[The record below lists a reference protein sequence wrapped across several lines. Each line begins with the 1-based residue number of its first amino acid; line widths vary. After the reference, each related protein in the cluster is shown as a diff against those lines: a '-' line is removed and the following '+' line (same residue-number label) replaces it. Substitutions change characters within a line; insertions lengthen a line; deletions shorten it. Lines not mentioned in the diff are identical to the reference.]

1 MSNNFKRPLASSH
14 NAQRAEQ
21 IQQNGYHSAPGSS
34 PLNGSPQF
42 RVPATSFP
50 KVPITEQSTDVHA
63 AIPPGPPFRPL
74 PAYSEQQVL
83 TFGKKTLFS
92 LLLGLDLLTNM
103 LELAHVNFLYTTTL
117 ITFCTCILLPGFL
130 ISLILR
136 MRKLSFWEN
145 LLFIVGLSI
154 AFLEFGGL
162 LLNILLP
169 LFGVN
174 NPLAF
179 QNIIIGFDIYVLL
192 LFIFAWI
199 RTKQL
204 VVQI

>member
-1 MSNNFKRPLASSH
+1 M
-14 NAQRAEQ
+14 
-21 IQQNGYHSAPGSS
+21 
-34 PLNGSPQF
+34 
-42 RVPATSFP
+42 
-50 KVPITEQSTDVHA
+50 
-63 AIPPGPPFRPL
+63 
-74 PAYSEQQVL
+74 

-92 LLLGLDLLTNM
+92 LLLGIDLLANI
-103 LELAHVNFLYTTTL
+103 LELTHVNFLHTSTL
-117 ITFCTCILLPGFL
+117 ISFCTCILLPGFL

-136 MRKLSFWEN
+136 IRKISFWEN

-174 NPLAF
+174 DPLTF
-179 QNIIIGFDIYVLL
+179 QNLVIGFDIYILL
-192 LFIFAWI
+192 LFILPWI

-204 VVQI
+204 VVQIHIPSRSNTDKQFHALPASF